1 MKVPFSTFDAMH
13 GEIRAEMMERFAEVY
28 DRGWFIQGIEC
39 EAFEREFAAW
49 NGAKY
54 CVGMA
59 TGLDA
64 LYLALKALNVGPGD
78 EVIVPSN
85 TFIATALAVSY
96 TGAKVVLVDPDET
109 TYNLC
114 GKGLEEAYTPACRAI
129 IPVHLYGQAAQMDE
143 IMAFAKEKGLYVIE
157 DCAQAHG
164 ATFRGQKVGTFGDV
178 GCFSFYPGKNLGA
191 LGDGGAVISNNKE
204 LADKIRSLG
213 NYGSTQKYHHKYLG
227 TNSRLD
233 EVQAALLRI
242 KLMHL
247 NQYNAERDAVA
258 KRYLEGIRNPKIVL
272 PQVGKDRTHV
282 WHLFAV
288 LCDEREAL
296 KAYLEEKG
304 IGTVCHYPIAIADQ
318 ECYADAGLAHL
329 PLAEKIAASEL
340 SLPMFY
346 GMTDEQVQYV
356 IDTVNDFGE
365 ER

>member
-1 MKVPFSTFDAMH
+1 MKIPFSAFDVMH
-13 GEIRAEMMERFAEVY
+13 GEIREEMLTKFAQVY

-39 EAFEREFAAW
+39 EAFEQEFAAW
-49 NGAKY
+49 LGAEH
-54 CVGMA
+54 CVGLA

-64 LYLALKALNVGPGD
+64 IYLALKALEIGVGD

-96 TGAKVVLVDPDET
+96 TGAKVVLVDPDEN
-109 TYNLC
+109 TYNMC
-114 GKGLEEAYTPACRAI
+114 GKGLEEAYTPNCKAI

-143 IMAFAKEKGLYVIE
+143 LLAFAKEKGLYVLE

-164 ATFRGQKVGTFGDV
+164 ATYKGQKVGTFGDV

-191 LGDGGAVISNNKE
+191 LGDGGAIVTNNEE
-204 LADKIRSLG
+204 LAKKIRCLG
-213 NYGSTQKYHHKYLG
+213 NYGSTKKYHHAYQG

-242 KLMHL
+242 KLKHL
-247 NQYNAERDAVA
+247 DAYNTAREAVA
-258 KRYLEGIRNPKIVL
+258 KKYLEGIKNPKIRL
-272 PQVGKDRTHV
+272 PKVGTDRNHV

-288 LCDEREAL
+288 MCDEREAL

-318 ECYADAGLAHL
+318 ECYKAENLAHL
-329 PLAEKIAASEL
+329 PIAEYIAANEL
-340 SLPMFY
+340 SLPMYY
-346 GMTDEQVQYV
+346 GMMDEQVQYV
-356 IDTVNDFGE
+356 INVINEF
-365 ER
+365 